1 MFQLLTIART
11 RSMTKGADRC
21 LHESPA
27 KFMANASKP
36 GKYRC
41 LKRER
46 ADGGA
51 DFDGGEEEQSPAALI
66 TLPRLCALDADTRK
80 ARERRIQATV
90 LSNQRQPDQ
99 AAGEGARMAT
109 QPGGHRQRRQ
119 RHRRNLVVG
128 VCRGLEKHV
137 GLGPDHH
144 RNHGREAAGRH
155 VALPTPARS
164 TSDMK

>member
-27 KFMANASKP
+27 KFMANASKRVVP
-36 GKYRC
+36 VFE
-41 LKRER
+41 RER

-51 DFDGGEEEQSPAALI
+51 DFDGGEEEQSPATLI

-90 LSNQRQPDQ
+90 LSNQRQPEQ
-99 AAGEGARMAT
+99 AAGEGAGMVA

-128 VCRGLEKHV
+128 VCRGLEKHI

-144 RNHGREAAGRH
+144 RNHEREAAGGRS
-155 VALPTPARS
+155 PCDPARS